1 MHYYSRCAQTKRWK
15 KVKTRT
21 DASVLDGCLR
31 RIAGGDRGALTEL
44 YEQTRSAVY
53 AFSLS
58 IVRSHEAAEDIL
70 QDVYI
75 RIWDSADQYSSAGKP
90 LAWILAV
97 TRNEAR
103 QYLRQHSRTVALP
116 AEDLQARM
124 EAQPPGAAPED
135 RMVLSALL
143 DALSDEE
150 RQIVTLHAVAGL
162 KHREL
167 SKLLSL
173 PLSTVIS
180 KYHRALKKLKNQ
192 LEEDA
197 T

>member
-1 MHYYSRCAQTKRWK
+1 M
-15 KVKTRT
+15 KTRT

-44 YEQTRSAVY
+44 YEQPRSAVY

-103 QYLRQHSRTVALP
+103 QYLRRHSRTVALP